1 MKVETIA
8 ALDFAAH
15 AMRQSRPDAGA
26 ASNESA
32 SERRVDAGRDGRT
45 GSQALKIAENGED
58 KSSPQEILDRIK
70 EITDDG
76 YYSVRFEKNMEFDE
90 IVVKIVDRNTDEVI
104 REVPPEELM
113 RVKARLTEFSGNI
126 FSGVT

>member
-1 MKVETIA
+1 MKVENIA

-15 AMRQSRPDAGA
+15 AMRQERSDAGA
-26 ASNESA
+26 ARQESIA
-32 SERRVDAGRDGRT
+32 DRNAAAGQDQSR
-45 GSQALKIAENGED
+45 ALKIAENDENRD
-58 KSSPQEILDRIK
+58 SPSEILDRIK

-104 REVPPEELM
+104 REVPPEELLKM
-113 RVKARLTEFSGNI
+113 KAKLTEFSGNI
-126 FSGVT
+126 FSGVS

>member
-15 AMRQSRPDAGA
+15 AMRQSRPE
-26 ASNESA
+26 ESA
-32 SERRVDAGRDGRT
+32 ARQESIAERNAAAEQDR
-45 GSQALKIAENGED
+45 SQALKIAENDENRD
-58 KSSPQEILDRIK
+58 SPSEVLDRIK

-76 YYSVRFEKNMEFDE
+76 FYSVRFEKNMEFDE

-104 REVPPEELM
+104 REVPPEELLKM
-113 RVKARLTEFSGNI
+113 KAKLTEFSGNI
-126 FSGVT
+126 FSGVS

>member
-1 MKVETIA
+1 MKVENIA

-15 AMRQSRPDAGA
+15 AMRQARPDAVRQENAAGQKTDIEKDGA
-26 ASNESA
+26 RPLKAVENEEEKASPA
-32 SERRVDAGRDGRT
+32 
-45 GSQALKIAENGED
+45 
-58 KSSPQEILDRIK
+58 EILDRIR

-90 IVVKIVDRNTDEVI
+90 IVVKIVDRQTDEVI

-113 RVKARLTEFSGNI
+113 KVKARLTEFSGNI
-126 FSGVT
+126 FSGVS

>member
-15 AMRQSRPDAGA
+15 AMRQSRPEEGA
-26 ASNESA
+26 ARQESIA
-32 SERRVDAGRDGRT
+32 ERNAAAEQDR
-45 GSQALKIAENGED
+45 SQALKIAENDENRD
-58 KSSPQEILDRIK
+58 SPSEVLDRIK

-76 YYSVRFEKNMEFDE
+76 FYSVRFEKNMEFDE

-104 REVPPEELM
+104 REVPPEELLKM
-113 RVKARLTEFSGNI
+113 KARLTEFSGNI
-126 FSGVT
+126 FSGVS

>member
-15 AMRQSRPDAGA
+15 AMRQSRPE
-26 ASNESA
+26 ESA
-32 SERRVDAGRDGRT
+32 ARQESIAERNAAAEQDR
-45 GSQALKIAENGED
+45 SQALKIAENDENRD
-58 KSSPQEILDRIK
+58 SPSEVLDRIK

-76 YYSVRFEKNMEFDE
+76 FYSVRFEKNMEFDE

-113 RVKARLTEFSGNI
+113 KMKARLTEFSGNI
-126 FSGVT
+126 FSGVS

>member
-15 AMRQSRPDAGA
+15 AMRQSRPE
-26 ASNESA
+26 ESA
-32 SERRVDAGRDGRT
+32 ARQESIAERNAAAEQDR
-45 GSQALKIAENGED
+45 SQALKIAENDENRD
-58 KSSPQEILDRIK
+58 SPSEVLDRIK

-76 YYSVRFEKNMEFDE
+76 FYSVRFEKNMEFDE

-104 REVPPEELM
+104 REVPPEELLKM
-113 RVKARLTEFSGNI
+113 KARLTEFSGNI
-126 FSGVT
+126 FSGVS

>member
-15 AMRQSRPDAGA
+15 AMRQSRPE
-26 ASNESA
+26 ESA
-32 SERRVDAGRDGRT
+32 ARQESIAERNAAAEQDR
-45 GSQALKIAENGED
+45 SQALKIAENDENRD
-58 KSSPQEILDRIK
+58 SPSEVLDRIK

-76 YYSVRFEKNMEFDE
+76 FYSVRFEKNMEFDE

-104 REVPPEELM
+104 REVPPEALLKM
-113 RVKARLTEFSGNI
+113 KAKLTEFSGNI
-126 FSGVT
+126 FSGVS